1 MGEGQLEKGIW
12 KNWVQVIVLPD
23 QVIIGRDIRKP
34 FGGASFSLPPKNLF
48 FITRFNFSEIS
59 VPVTFPENN
68 HVHIMILAVPPVFA
82 HHETDVSKLS
92 CTNEVVPKGIYYPK
106 IIFIA

>member
-1 MGEGQLEKGIW
+1 MRGSWTKIW

-34 FGGASFSLPPKNLF
+34 FLGGLFSIPPKNLF
-48 FITRFNFSEIS
+48 FITNSASLRSQFLWS
-59 VPVTFPENN
+59 FPGNN
-68 HVHIMILAVPPVFA
+68 HMHIMILSVPPVFA

-92 CTNEVVPKGIYYPK
+92 HTNEIVPKGIYYPK
-106 IIFIA
+106 IIFL